1 MASIEF
7 EHVTKSYKDRFEA
20 IRDMS
25 LERRAK
31 ALASPPAS
39 RADDGVGQ
47 RAGARHGRLGS
58 RVGRLQMRPR
68 GARRKLAQ
76 VREKRTGER

>member
-1 MASIEF
+1 LSDVASIEF

-31 ALASPPAS
+31 AFAPPPAP
-39 RADDGVGQ
+39 RADDGVGE
-47 RAGARHGRLGS
+47 RAGARHGRPGS
-58 RVGRLQMRPR
+58 RPR
-68 GARRKLAQ
+68 GAGRKLAQ
-76 VREKRTGER
+76 VREKATGER